1 MRDLKDYSLELES
14 LDISLMES
22 ILDDDLIDTMD
33 KVAAGE
39 WLTKYASGKYKVNK
53 TGYSIKINGD
63 LIIDGFDGETIPITI
78 FNIKGSL
85 SILNCPN
92 LKTIKGFVDFS
103 IDGGLYIENCPSLE
117 TLEGC
122 PKIIGGD
129 FSCIGNRK
137 IKSLAGG
144 PESVFGEVHVMKNGK
159 KFSEEYIKSLIK
171 DCERVNCS
179 DENIE
184 VPINEA
190 LTEPH
195 LLKFAQQLDDER
207 KEGKHKRK
215 FSSIL
220 PTYSGIQYDKITS
233 KDVKVFKSYQT
244 EEMLKECRIYISG
257 KKDGIILLQD
267 KDGRYWGVIWRKSIY
282 LIGRYGFR
290 GYSTDVSQESN
301 VKSTELLSYCK
312 SADKVVTIDV
322 SGVYN
327 YSIRGDRMVARKDM
341 VIYDEQYNEKV
352 AKDNVSRYKAIL
364 AKRRS
369 LNAINFDD
377 IDDQVQEVVTKVL
390 MASRIVHKNPAKY
403 ADSSYKISHLN
414 NLIYDQQRFDRGKTY
429 GRDGLLKLYDRLTD
443 YFLDTQRER
452 NGGMTEYYAKQLD
465 PIKTQIVSLIEIIK
479 KDLKDFGL

>member
-39 WLTKYASGKYKVNK
+39 WLKKYATGNYKVNK
-53 TGYSIKINGD
+53 TGYSLKINGD
-63 LIIDGFDGETIPITI
+63 LIIDGFDGETIPITV
-78 FNIKGSL
+78 FNVKGSL

-137 IKSLAGG
+137 IKSLVGG

-179 DENIE
+179 DESVE

-195 LLKFAQQLDDER
+195 LLKFAQQLEDER
-207 KEGKHKRK
+207 KEGKHRKK

-220 PTYSGIQYDKITS
+220 PTHSGIQYDKITS

-244 EEMLKECRIYISG
+244 EDMLKECRIYISG

-267 KDGRYWGVIWRKSIY
+267 KDGRYWGVIWQKSIY
-282 LIGRYGFR
+282 LIGRYG
-290 GYSTDVSQESN
+290 GGVSQEGN
-301 VKSTELLSYCK
+301 VKSTELLAYCK
-312 SADKVVTIDV
+312 NADKVVTINV
-322 SGVYN
+322 SGVSN
-327 YSIRGDRMVARKDM
+327 YSIRSERMNARKDM
-341 VIYDEQYNEKV
+341 VIYDDQYNMKV
-352 AKDNVSRYKAIL
+352 AKDNVARYKNIL

-390 MASRIVHKNPAKY
+390 MVSRIVHKNPAKY

-414 NLIYDQQRFDRGKTY
+414 NLIYEQQRFDRGNIY

-443 YFLDTQRER
+443 YFLDTQKER
-452 NGGMTEYYAKQLD
+452 NGGMTEYYAKQLE
-465 PIKTQIVSLIEIIK
+465 PIKTQIMSLIEIIK